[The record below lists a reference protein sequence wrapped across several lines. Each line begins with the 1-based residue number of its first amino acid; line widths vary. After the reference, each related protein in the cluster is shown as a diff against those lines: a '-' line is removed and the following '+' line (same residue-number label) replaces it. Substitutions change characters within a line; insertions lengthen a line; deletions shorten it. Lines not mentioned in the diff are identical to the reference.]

1 MIPPPEPFPHALPPP
16 PRPAMVALETPVLS
30 LMGDED
36 FRDALSPGNR
46 LADLESLDCFHVN
59 TLSAESRRK
68 DNPSKLSGNPHKQLR
83 S

>member
-1 MIPPPEPFPHALPPP
+1 
-16 PRPAMVALETPVLS
+16 MVALETPVLS

-36 FRDALSPGNR
+36 FRDALSPGNG
-46 LADLESLDCFHVN
+46 LADLKSLGCSHVN